1 MDIKKIHAILPL
13 IIPQIVEAIADS
25 HSWDEITASEKFYS
39 SELYAL
45 LEDEETKLWHLSPL
59 ALRDMFE
66 EEITTGTIIF
76 PEEA

>member
-1 MDIKKIHAILPL
+1 MDLQKFHALMTL
-13 IIPQIVEAIADS
+13 IIPQVVEAIAAS
-25 HSWDEITASEKFYS
+25 HAWDEITASERFYR

-66 EEITTGTIIF
+66 EEITTGTIVF